1 MEAAYEAGIRYFDTS
16 PWYGNG
22 KSEHRLGH
30 TLQEKPL
37 GSYTLSTKVGRLF
50 NRPADVEALRP
61 TLRGTEFA
69 FEYRV
74 DYSRDGVLRSYE
86 DSLQRLGM
94 PRVDALLIHDLDRL
108 HFPTEEGL
116 AARFRELEEGGG
128 YAALQ
133 ELKRSGEIKAI
144 GVGINRSGMVP
155 LFLERFA
162 IDFFL
167 IAMPYTLLDQDA
179 LDEDL
184 PLCEK
189 HGASV
194 VIGAVFSSGILT
206 DHPETPADYGYK
218 PAPDAVLAKAA
229 RIREVCHRHQVALPA
244 AALQFPLAHPAV
256 ASIIPGAVSPEQVRQ
271 NIEHVRAP
279 IPAALWAELKSER
292 LLHVDAPTP

>member
-1 MEAAYEAGIRYFDTS
+1 MEAAYDAGIRYFDTS

-37 GSYTLSTKVGRLF
+37 GSYVLSTKVGRLF
-50 NRPADVEALRP
+50 HRPTDVEALRP
-61 TLRGTEFA
+61 SLRGTEFA
-69 FEYRV
+69 FAYSV
-74 DYSRDGVLRSYE
+74 DYSCDGVMRSYE
-86 DSLQRLGM
+86 DSLQRLGV

-116 AARFRELEEGGG
+116 MARFDQLESGGG

-133 ELKRSGEIKAI
+133 ELKQSGEIKAI

-184 PLCEK
+184 PLCEE

-206 DHPETPADYGYK
+206 DHPSTPADYGYQ
-218 PAPDAVLAKAA
+218 PAPTSVLEKAS
-229 RIREVCHRHQVALPA
+229 RIREICHRHGVSLPA

-256 ASIIPGAVSPEQVRQ
+256 ASVIPGAVSPAQVQQ
-271 NIEHVRAP
+271 NVEHLRAP
-279 IPAALWAELKSER
+279 IPADLWLELKANG
-292 LLHVDAPTP
+292 LLHPDATTP